1 MWCFK
6 GTSNACMFR
15 PPFLPRKSR
24 DATTLK
30 RQLMEKY
37 WILCANYCSEQRM
50 MEKKCIVLESSNY
63 LSLCIFNK
71 TCISEDHA
79 C

>member
-50 MEKKCIVLESSNY
+50 MEKKMHCP
-63 LSLCIFNK
+63 
-71 TCISEDHA
+71 
-79 C
+79 